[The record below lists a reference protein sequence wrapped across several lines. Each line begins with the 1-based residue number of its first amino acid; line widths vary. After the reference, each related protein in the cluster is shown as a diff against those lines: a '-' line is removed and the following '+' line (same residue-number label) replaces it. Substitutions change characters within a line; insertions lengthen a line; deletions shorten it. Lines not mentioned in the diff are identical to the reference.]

1 MFNMNMLTRWIKDAQ
16 EINVAEKG
24 VSYSEE
30 AFTQLYE
37 EALKLEANHKIELK
51 LATGKGA
58 IIGAAGVGLVAL
70 SIKGINKFRKN
81 RQLNIDKSGNPIKVP
96 ERFTNSRNEV
106 MEIGEDGKVKKLS
119 RKDKDELS
127 EIINE
132 VIENKRVH

>member
-70 SIKGINKFRKN
+70 GIKGINKIRY
-81 RQLNIDKSGNPIKVP
+81 RIDSLILIKVGI
-96 ERFTNSRNEV
+96 R
-106 MEIGEDGKVKKLS
+106 
-119 RKDKDELS
+119 
-127 EIINE
+127 
-132 VIENKRVH
+132 

>member
-1 MFNMNMLTRWIKDAQ
+1 MNMLTRWIKDAQ

-58 IIGAAGVGLVAL
+58 IIGAGVVSLVSL
-70 SIKGINKFRKN
+70 SIRGINKFRKN
-81 RQLNIDKSGNPIKVP
+81 RQLNLDKSGNPKKVP